1 MAINNQP
8 ENLNLLQTVA
18 FETNFLRIPNCSY
31 FCQRVSIPGMVVGS
45 AVQATSFSDVPV
57 EGDKL
62 TFDQLS
68 ISFLVDED
76 MQNYQEMY
84 NWLVSISF
92 PDNFTQFTSLKKS
105 PNEKTAVD
113 GLSSDVNVVI
123 HTNKAN
129 PNYNISFKDVFPI
142 SLGAIEFDASASSLE
157 PIVVEASFLFT
168 SVFSIQKVV

>member
-18 FETNFLRIPNCSY
+18 FETNFQRIPNCSY

-45 AVQATSFSDVPV
+45 AIQSTSFSDVPV
-57 EGDKL
+57 EGDKI
-62 TFDQLS
+62 TFDQLN

-76 MQNYQEMY
+76 LQNYQEIY
-84 NWLVSISF
+84 SWLVSISF
-92 PDNFTQFTSLKKS
+92 PDDFTQFTSLKKV
-105 PNEKTAVD
+105 PENTATD
-113 GLSSDVNVVI
+113 SISSDVSVII

-129 PNYNISFKDVFPI
+129 PNYRITFKDVFPI
-142 SLGAIEFDASASSLE
+142 SLGAIDFDATVSSLE

-168 SVFSIQKVV
+168 SVFTINKIT